1 MIIGQKNFGQAPMFQ
16 TTNQMT
22 EQDYPTAADLKSGLE
37 RVDRLMAPT
46 PAMDRWEDGRY

>member
-1 MIIGQKNFGQAPMFQ
+1 MIHDSQNFGQATMFQ

-22 EQDYPTAADLKSGLE
+22 ADYPTAKDLLEGLE